1 MYTWLANKLATSD
14 AGVGIWACTCLC
26 LCLGPFPSGIP
37 CLQKSRGPHLAS
49 GKWGIYITMRAISFT
64 HCSLASEALAIF
76 CYEQHIFTF
85 STCNLYLYKQVIRF
99 LSKRAGNYIPGKHTK
114 NKIRRKI
121 MFPHTPACSW
131 ILQCNFLNV
140 VCQIMELQPSSQ
152 KAVPAQKICSS
163 QSRTIQII
171 QKNPMR
177 FLWGYDFNFLGTVFM
192 EPGAILFIER
202 NTAICL

>member
-1 MYTWLANKLATSD
+1 M
-14 AGVGIWACTCLC
+14 
-26 LCLGPFPSGIP
+26 P

-85 STCNLYLYKQVIRF
+85 KTCNLYLYKQVIRF
-99 LSKRAGNYIPGKHTK
+99 LSKRSGNYIPEKHEK
-114 NKIRRKI
+114 QN
-121 MFPHTPACSW
+121 PS
-131 ILQCNFLNV
+131 QNNV
-140 VCQIMELQPSSQ
+140 STHASVLLDFAMSLSKRGVSDNGI
-152 KAVPAQKICSS
+152 AAFVPKGCTAQKICSS
-163 QSRTIQII
+163 QSRTIQN
-171 QKNPMR
+171 NPMR
-177 FLWGYDFNFLGTVFM
+177 FLWGYDFNFLGSVFM